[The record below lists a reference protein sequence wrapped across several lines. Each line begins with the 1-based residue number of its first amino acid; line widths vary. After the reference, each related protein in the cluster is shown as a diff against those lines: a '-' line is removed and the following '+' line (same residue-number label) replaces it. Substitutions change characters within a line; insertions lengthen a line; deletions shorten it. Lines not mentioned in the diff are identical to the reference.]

1 MKDLIKDIRKSLEEF
16 ADDKRIEFAKKSYP
30 TEMQVIGV
38 NVPNLKIVLKELSK
52 LTKSFE
58 NQKKL
63 ELIKLLI
70 DENVFELQQV
80 AFEYLQTEKN
90 LYKSLTKEFIES
102 IEKNLDNWL
111 SVDYFGAI
119 VVGCAWRENLI
130 STEKVKQYLKS
141 NDFWI
146 RRIAVVATV
155 SLNQKA
161 RGGFGDSKRTLE
173 ICQLVVDDHNEM
185 IVKALSWALREL
197 SKIDKDSVIEFIN
210 GNKNSLHKKVLREV
224 NNKLETGLKN

>member
-1 MKDLIKDIRKSLEEF
+1 MKDLIIDIKESLEVF
-16 ADDKRIEFAKKSYP
+16 ADIKRIEFAKKSYP
-30 TEMQVIGV
+30 TKMQVIGV
-38 NVPNLKIVLKELSK
+38 TVPNLKIALKELCKQTKPLNNQEK
-52 LTKSFE
+52 LDLIK
-58 NQKKL
+58 
-63 ELIKLLI
+63 ELIDKDI
-70 DENVFELQQV
+70 FELQQI

-90 LYKSLTKEFIES
+90 LYKALTEDFIES

-130 STEKVKQYLKS
+130 SIEKVKSYLNS

-146 RRIAVVATV
+146 RRIAIVATV

-161 RGGFGDSKRTLE
+161 RGGYGDSKRTIE
-173 ICQLVVDDHNEM
+173 ICRLVVDDHNDM

-197 SKIDKDSVIEFIN
+197 AKIDNESVLEFIEQY
-210 GNKNSLHKKVLREV
+210 KDRLHKKVIREV
-224 NNKLETGLKN
+224 TNKLETGLKN

>member
-1 MKDLIKDIRKSLEEF
+1 MKDLIRDIRKSLEEF

-30 TEMQVIGV
+30 TRMQVIGV
-38 NVPNLKIVLKELSK
+38 IVPNLKIVVKELSK
-52 LTKSFE
+52 QTKSFD

-70 DENVFELQQV
+70 DEDVFELQQV
-80 AFEYLQTEKN
+80 AFEYLQSEKS
-90 LYKSLTKEFIES
+90 LYKSLTEEFVES

-130 STEKVKQYLKS
+130 TTEKVKSYLKS

-161 RGGFGDSKRTLE
+161 RGGRGDSKRTLE
-173 ICQLVVDDHNEM
+173 ICRLVVDDHHDM

-210 GNKNSLHKKVLREV
+210 ENRNSLHKKVLREV
-224 NNKLETGLKN
+224 NSKLETGLKN